1 MGKEDVVVRRKESRA
16 GREDD
21 GCRWQVATTVDVVCV
36 RRQDW
41 DKTLRGHGGCRGLLQ
56 AAARPSL
63 AFITITSAIV
73 QPQSDRP
80 LRPISHICM
89 QVSYSPA
96 HTSQDAMI
104 YS

>member
-41 DKTLRGHGGCRGLLQ
+41 DKTLRGVEDTAVVGGCCPAFTGLHYYHFCYRT
-56 AAARPSL
+56 A
-63 AFITITSAIV
+63 TV
-73 QPQSDRP
+73 
-80 LRPISHICM
+80 
-89 QVSYSPA
+89 
-96 HTSQDAMI
+96 
-104 YS
+104 

>member
-41 DKTLRGHGGCRGLLQ
+41 DKTLRGHGGCRGLLPGLHW
-56 AAARPSL
+56 PSL
-63 AFITITSAIV
+63 LS
-73 QPQSDRP
+73 
-80 LRPISHICM
+80 LLL
-89 QVSYSPA
+89 SYSHSLIA
-96 HTSQDAMI
+96 LFGQSLI
-104 YS
+104 YVCK